1 VSKTALDLTAEE
13 KVLYQPVQAI
23 ERRQKQTGEMMQ
35 TRWDQM
41 QQLAQ
46 LAAQILKEEY
56 GAKRVVLFGSGIQP
70 TALTQWSDIDL
81 AAWGL
86 PAQRYFAAVAAVTS
100 LSEEFR
106 IDLIDPESCSQS
118 LLMTIERD
126 GIDL

>member
-1 VSKTALDLTAEE
+1 MSKTALDLTAEE
-13 KVLYQPVQAI
+13 RVQYQPAQAV
-23 ERRQKQTGEMMQ
+23 ERRQKQTEEVMQ

-41 QQLAQ
+41 QQLAR

-56 GAKRVVLFGSGIQP
+56 GAERVVLFGSGTHPNAI
-70 TALTQWSDIDL
+70 THWSDIDL
-81 AAWGL
+81 AAWGI

-118 LLMTIERD
+118 LLTTIEKD